1 MGDKKME
8 TLSIANSARSSDV
21 KGRKRICPLH
31 RGEDRNRNRSKGG
44 RRELTAQE
52 TKERIAGQ
60 CP

>member
-1 MGDKKME
+1 ME

-44 RRELTAQE
+44 RRELTTQE